1 VNVITTMIYQSSR
14 RAGAPN
20 YGEAGAYS
28 ICLVVILLGL
38 MFWQNSLSR
47 HAKRYQTITGKG
59 FRPRVIDLGGWR
71 YVTCAVLVGLFLM
84 VTVVPVSMLAFTSF
98 QPFYGGV
105 SLDHIAKAVGAS
117 KQNLL
122 YYFPSKEALYR
133 RVLHGVLDVWLLYM
147 DNLSQR
153 QDDPELALREYIAG
167 KLRFS
172 RERPD
177 DSRVYANEVLSGAP
191 IFAAEIAERVV
202 PSLQADVAIFNR
214 WAEQGLCRPVDGQH
228 LMILLWA
235 STQVY
240 VDWASQISLVLGK
253 PALEAQDFAD
263 AESMIVDMVLR
274 TVLVPAAR

>member
-1 VNVITTMIYQSSR
+1 MRFSGQLRVHYYRAFIAFYQLVKTLAGNSATSVPAVKKSTPPAAEKVPKVRASR
-14 RAGAPN
+14 
-20 YGEAGAYS
+20 EQ
-28 ICLVVILLGL
+28 LEHDILDA
-38 MFWQNSLSR
+38 
-47 HAKRYQTITGKG
+47 AKK
-59 FRPRVIDLGGWR
+59 
-71 YVTCAVLVGLFLM
+71 LF
-84 VTVVPVSMLAFTSF
+84 A
-98 QPFYGGV
+98 QRGYGGV
-105 SLDHIAKAVGAS
+105 SLDHIAAAVGAS

-191 IFAAEIAERVV
+191 LFAAEIAERVV

-214 WAEQGLCRPVDGQH
+214 WAEQGLCRAVDGQH

-240 VDWASQISLVLGK
+240 ADGASQISLVLGK

-263 AESMIVDMVLR
+263 AESLIVDMVLR